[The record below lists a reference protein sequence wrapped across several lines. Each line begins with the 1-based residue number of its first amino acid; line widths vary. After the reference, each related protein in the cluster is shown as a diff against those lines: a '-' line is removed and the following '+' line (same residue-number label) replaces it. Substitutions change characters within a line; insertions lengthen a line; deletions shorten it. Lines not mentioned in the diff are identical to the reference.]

1 MWLYIV
7 MVDGI
12 WKFVRGLF
20 VKFLEFVWLVFFW
33 LGGVIIEI
41 GVLFISLRFWLVFNG
56 SLFWLFFLYEVIGDF
71 VCNLRGV
78 LFVKLFVE
86 GMCVFGE
93 NFVKWL
99 GNSVGWENDD
109 EWDILDKFKIVFEG
123 FL

>member
-1 MWLYIV
+1 

-12 WKFVRGLF
+12 WKFVGGLF